1 MMSPV
6 WVSPVWRT
14 GGDGLAEV
22 QRRRSRPPVP
32 LLGGQRADGAADVL
46 LQQVDQLFVR
56 AAVERLDQQDARRR
70 RALTEETGIIDR
82 ID

>member
-1 MMSPV
+1 M
-6 WVSPVWRT
+6 
-14 GGDGLAEV
+14 

-32 LLGGQRADGAADVL
+32 LLGRQRADGAADVL

-56 AAVERLDQQDARRR
+56 AAVERLDQQDAGRR

>member
-1 MMSPV
+1 M
-6 WVSPVWRT
+6 
-14 GGDGLAEV
+14 

-32 LLGGQRADGAADVL
+32 LLGRQRADGAADVL